1 LLIEKGTIMGEVLPD
16 ALKQSTALGSFV
28 AAE

>member
-1 LLIEKGTIMGEVLPD
+1 MIMGEVRPD
-16 ALKQSTALGSFV
+16 ALKQSTALGSYV

>member
-1 LLIEKGTIMGEVLPD
+1 MIMGEVLPD
-16 ALKQSTALGSFV
+16 ALKQSASLGSFV

>member
-1 LLIEKGTIMGEVLPD
+1 MIMGEVLPD
-16 ALKQSTALGSFV
+16 ALKQSTALDSFV